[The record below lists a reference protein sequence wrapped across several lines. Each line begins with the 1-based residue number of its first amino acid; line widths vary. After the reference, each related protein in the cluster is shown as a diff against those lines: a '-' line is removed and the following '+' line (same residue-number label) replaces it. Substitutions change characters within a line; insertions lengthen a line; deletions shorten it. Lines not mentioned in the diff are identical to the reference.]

1 MEIRKLPAS
10 AGAEWLLG
18 AFRLLR
24 KSPLGFGLLGLVYGV
39 LWLAMVVVLTT
50 LPALAVPAQVA
61 FFLAGPLLLAGMVF
75 AAHEVDEGRS
85 ALPGHLLAA
94 VRTGRAGRIITTL
107 IPQIGLVVLCFGL
120 FYLMVGAE
128 TVEKLSKLFLELQ
141 AQAQTQAQPK
151 IDPEMINALP
161 FGRIMIW
168 MVLMAAILFVGM
180 LFTMTVVPDMMFT
193 DVRLI
198 AAMKRSFRA
207 CIANL
212 PALFVFLIMGVVV
225 TVAAGFAIAI
235 LGALGSAIAGDKAML
250 VINALTNGLFATFA
264 ASAMYFAWKQMLGDD
279 ATPPPVSSGIAV

>member
-1 MEIRKLPAS
+1 MEIRKVPAS

-24 KSPLGFGLLGLVYGV
+24 TSPMGFGLLGLIYGV
-39 LWLAMVVVLTT
+39 LWLAMVVVLTA

-94 VRTGRAGRIITTL
+94 MRTGRAGRIITTL

-141 AQAQTQAQPK
+141 TQAQTQAQPK
-151 IDPEMINALP
+151 IDPEMINGLP
-161 FGRIMIW
+161 FGRIFMW
-168 MVLMAAILFVGM
+168 MVAMAAILFVGM

-207 CIANL
+207 CVANL

-225 TVAAGFAIAI
+225 SIAAGFAIAI
-235 LGALGSAIAGDKAML
+235 LGALGSAIAGDKALL
-250 VINALTNGLFATFA
+250 VINALSNGLFATFA

-279 ATPPPVSSGIAV
+279 TTSPPVSSGIAV

>member
-1 MEIRKLPAS
+1 MEIRKVPAS

-24 KSPLGFGLLGLVYGV
+24 TSPMGFGLLGLIYGV

>member
-1 MEIRKLPAS
+1 MEIRKVPAS

-24 KSPLGFGLLGLVYGV
+24 TSPLGFGLLGLIYGV

-225 TVAAGFAIAI
+225 TIAAGFAIAI
-235 LGALGSAIAGDKAML
+235 LGALGSAIAGDKALL
-250 VINALTNGLFATFA
+250 VINAVSNGLFATFA

>member
-1 MEIRKLPAS
+1 
-10 AGAEWLLG
+10 
-18 AFRLLR
+18 
-24 KSPLGFGLLGLVYGV
+24 
-39 LWLAMVVVLTT
+39 
-50 LPALAVPAQVA
+50 
-61 FFLAGPLLLAGMVF
+61 
-75 AAHEVDEGRS
+75 
-85 ALPGHLLAA
+85 
-94 VRTGRAGRIITTL
+94 
-107 IPQIGLVVLCFGL
+107 
-120 FYLMVGAE
+120 
-128 TVEKLSKLFLELQ
+128 
-141 AQAQTQAQPK
+141 
-151 IDPEMINALP
+151 
-161 FGRIMIW
+161 MIW

-279 ATPPPVSSGIAV
+279 TTPPPVSSGIAV